1 VGLSREVDD
10 RVRPGDDAVDQ
21 IGVSNIALDDAQ
33 ARGELGGNVSQGRAV
48 TRVGELI
55 EDDDVDIRMI
65 LKERVNEI
73 RSDKAGTAGHNDLHG
88 FSPLRAQGRVGLCC
102 RVRSPL
108 PPLCRTS
115 ARR

>member
-1 VGLSREVDD
+1 MGLSREVDD

-21 IGVSNIALDDAQ
+21 IGVSNIALDDGQ

-48 TRVGELI
+48 ARIGELI

-65 LKERVNEI
+65 LKERV
-73 RSDKAGTAGHNDLHG
+73 
-88 FSPLRAQGRVGLCC
+88 GLCC
-102 RVRSPL
+102 RVRSTL

>member
-1 VGLSREVDD
+1 MGLSREVDD

-21 IGVSNIALDDAQ
+21 IGVSDIALDDGQ

-48 TRVGELI
+48 ARIGELI

-73 RSDKAGTAGHNDLHG
+73 RSDESGTAGTTI
-88 FSPLRAQGRVGLCC
+88 FMRSSPLRARG
-102 RVRSPL
+102 VRGCYSPD
-108 PPLCRTS
+108 S
-115 ARR
+115 